1 MLFRSDDTFPLA
13 FGIKGFVGGTL
24 TYNSKTYAGV
34 GALDLMRID
43 NFTLLDLRGGVEFQ
57 NGRYRFWAW
66 GKNVT
71 NEYYWSNVFAN
82 GNAISRFVGQPATY
96 GVSLSGRF

>member
-1 MLFRSDDTFPLA
+1 MRFPLSPSM
-13 FGIKGFVGGTL
+13 KGFVGGSL

-43 NFTLLDLRGGVEFQ
+43 SFTLLDLRAGLELS
-57 NGRYRFWAW
+57 NGHYRVWVW

-71 NEYYWSNVFAN
+71 DEYYWSNVFAN
-82 GNAISRFVGQPATY
+82 GNAIARFVGQPATY
-96 GVSLSGRF
+96 GISLSARF